1 MTRETTQAGLKE
13 KSRDL
18 VKKIE
23 LPQHEELTVDF
34 ISPER
39 HGSPVSLAFYNGLK
53 ALLFHCSHCSQH
65 NVVAP

>member
-23 LPQHEELTVDF
+23 LAQHYL
-34 ISPER
+34 SMK
-39 HGSPVSLAFYNGLK
+39 N
-53 ALLFHCSHCSQH
+53 
-65 NVVAP
+65 